1 MDSLLNSFPSLSK
14 NLHLYT
20 TINIKECSQVLLR
33 MYNSLN
39 DPVVKLY
46 IQNNCLHLMSLGKY
60 AKEITQI
67 DFPDYGVDGQDKQG
81 HPSLYT
87 GKSGCYAS

>member
-1 MDSLLNSFPSLSK
+1 M
-14 NLHLYT
+14 YT

-33 MYNSLN
+33 MYNSLT

-46 IQNNCLHLMSLGKY
+46 IQNNCLHLMYLDKY
-60 AKEITQI
+60 TKGTTLR
-67 DFPDYGVDGQDKQG
+67 DFRDSGVDGQDKPG

-87 GKSGCYAS
+87 GK